1 MRPLLPFFLGLAA
14 CTDKAA
20 TLDSAPED
28 TGTEDTSVFVP
39 PGPQGDPYLGL
50 AAATTPGS
58 LRSECNISV
67 EVVESSSGN
76 PVASVQLAARGRDW
90 AGTPLPGG
98 VLLRA
103 TATATNCVN
112 RADPA
117 PFTSGTF
124 SGEQG
129 IFVVF
134 WYTSVN
140 LGYSSLTEGSETG
153 DFVGGSVLVT
163 FAAGTPV
170 ETVQSAATTVS
181 ATPVDQGDGSWAF
194 NFDAQ
199 RPIGEVLAAV
209 ARLDGVVGASPVWV
223 TEPDWW

>member
-1 MRPLLPFFLGLAA
+1 MRTILFLSLAA
-14 CTDKAA
+14 CTDKAID
-20 TLDSAPED
+20 LDTSPAD
-28 TGTEDTSVFVP
+28 DSGTGDTSVFVP

-50 AAATTPGS
+50 SAATTPGS
-58 LRSECNISV
+58 LRSECNIAV
-67 EVVESSSGN
+67 DVVESATGN
-76 PVASVQLAARGRDW
+76 PVASVQLAAQGRDW

-98 VLLRA
+98 TLLRA

-124 SGEQG
+124 SGERG

-140 LGYSSLTEGSETG
+140 LGYSSLTEGAETG
-153 DFVGGSVLVT
+153 DFIGGAIRVT
-163 FAAGTPV
+163 FLDGTTPEAIASIAGG
-170 ETVQSAATTVS
+170 VS
-181 ATPVDQGDGSWAF
+181 ATAVDQGDGTWAF

-209 ARLDGVVGASPVWV
+209 SNAEGVVAASPVWV

>member
-1 MRPLLPFFLGLAA
+1 MRHLLLPALIA
-14 CTDKAA
+14 CTDKSVD
-20 TLDSAPED
+20 LDTAPD
-28 TGTEDTSVFVP
+28 DDSGTDTSVFVP

-58 LRSECNISV
+58 LRSECTISV
-67 EVVESSSGN
+67 DVVESATGN

-90 AGTPLPGG
+90 AGTELPGG
-98 VLLRA
+98 TLLRA

-140 LGYSSLTEGSETG
+140 LGYSSLTEGAESG
-153 DFVGGSVLVT
+153 DFIGGSIRVT
-163 FAAGTPV
+163 FLDGTTAEAVQAA
-170 ETVQSAATTVS
+170 AASVS
-181 ATPVDQGDGSWAF
+181 ASAVDQGDGTWSF
-194 NFDAQ
+194 TFDAA
-199 RPIGEVLAAV
+199 RPIGEVLAAASRLESVV
-209 ARLDGVVGASPVWV
+209 ATAPIWV

>member
-1 MRPLLPFFLGLAA
+1 MRVLFLPLLAA
-14 CTDKAA
+14 CTDKSVI
-20 TLDSAPED
+20 LDTAPAED
-28 TGTEDTSVFVP
+28 TGTADTSVFVP

-50 AAATTPGS
+50 SAATTPGS
-58 LRSECNISV
+58 LRSECNIAV
-67 EVVESSSGN
+67 EVVESATGN

-98 VLLRA
+98 TLLRA

-140 LGYSSLTEGSETG
+140 LGYSSLTEGSEAG
-153 DFVGGSVLVT
+153 DFVGGSVLVSY
-163 FAAGTPV
+163 ADGTPP
-170 ETVQSAATTVS
+170 EAVQAAATGVS
-181 ATPVDQGDGSWAF
+181 ATAVDQGDGTWAF
-194 NFDAQ
+194 SFDPQ

-209 ARLDGVVGASPVWV
+209 SHLEGVVAVSPVWV